1 MFAIELLE
9 HTVHPSRQPPVKSR
23 AEKLMRKAAYLIS
36 LLALV
41 HIAAAQELQMAS
53 LGDFKLVSGEVIRDC
68 RIGYRTFGRLN
79 AEKSNVVVFAT
90 WFRGTTK
97 DLVDS
102 IGPGKLVDSSK
113 YYVIA
118 IDALGDG
125 VSSSPS
131 NSPSQLHMNFP
142 QLTIRDMVNSQHQL
156 LTSVLHLVHLKAVM
170 GISMG
175 GMQSFQWMV
184 AYPGFMDRDIPIVG
198 SPRLA
203 GYDINLWTA
212 ENDAIMRDP
221 AWNKGDYTDNPEAEA
236 TAEIDALAIITPQ
249 RYNRQNSREQTYAKL
264 AKETHDPSAFDA
276 NNHIRQSQA
285 MMSLDVSDAFS
296 GSMEGAAA
304 AVKAKVLVIV
314 NDTDHMVTPGPA
326 LAFAKLLHAEV
337 LELNNECG
345 HLLLDCEFQRV
356 ADRVAAFLAE

>member
-1 MFAIELLE
+1 
-9 HTVHPSRQPPVKSR
+9 
-23 AEKLMRKAAYLIS
+23 MRKALYLLS
-36 LLALV
+36 LFALINV
-41 HIAAAQELQMAS
+41 AAAQELQMAS
-53 LGDFKLVSGEVIRDC
+53 VGDLRLVSGEVIRDC
-68 RIGYRTFGRLN
+68 RIGYRTFGQLN
-79 AEKSNVVVFAT
+79 ADKSNVVVFAT

-97 DLVDS
+97 DLIDS
-102 IGPGKLVDSSK
+102 FGPAKLVDTSK

-131 NSPSQLHMNFP
+131 NSPSQLHMTFP
-142 QLTIRDMVNSQHQL
+142 KIAIRDMVNSQHQL
-156 LTSVLHLVHLKAVM
+156 LTSVLHLQHIRAVM

-184 AYPGFMDRDIPIVG
+184 SYPDFMDKVIPIVG

-212 ENDAIMRDP
+212 ENDSIMRDP
-221 AWNKGDYTDNPEAEA
+221 AWNKGDYADNPEAEA
-236 TAEIDALAIITPQ
+236 TAAIDALAIITPQ
-249 RYNRQNSREQTYAKL
+249 KFNHDNDRQQTYAKL
-264 AKETHDPSAFDA
+264 TKETHDPAAFDA

-296 GSMEGAAA
+296 GSMKRAAA
-304 AVKAKVLVIV
+304 AVKAKVLVV
-314 NDTDHMVTPGPA
+314 ANDTDHMVTPGPA
-326 LAFAKLLHAEV
+326 LAFAKLLNAEV
-337 LELNNECG
+337 LELNNDCG

-356 ADRVAAFLAE
+356 AERIGAFLAQ